1 MLFDTGAL
9 HLFISR
15 ALRAKHAFTTKA
27 IGRAITLTTLEGKR
41 IRYKFCLEF
50 KDIRLNILRGLA

>member
-1 MLFDTGAL
+1 M
-9 HLFISR
+9 HLP
-15 ALRAKHAFTTKA
+15 TEA

-50 KDIRLNILRGLA
+50 KVFRLNNLKGVSLDVGRSKGMI